1 MSYESDLATRYRS
14 HAQALRAIAGDD
26 KLEET
31 SRLLIGVAAQYEKMA
46 RTMDELDLA
55 HQKRRE
61 SSRAKAMYRNFPVL
75 IARFHRALQT

>member
-14 HAQALRAIAGDD
+14 YAEVLRTIAGDD

-31 SRLLIGVAAQYEKMA
+31 SRLLVGVAAQYEKMA
-46 RTMDELDLA
+46 RTMDELDLV

-61 SSRAKAMYRNFPVL
+61 NSHAKAMNHYFPVL
-75 IARFHRALQT
+75 MARFHRALQT